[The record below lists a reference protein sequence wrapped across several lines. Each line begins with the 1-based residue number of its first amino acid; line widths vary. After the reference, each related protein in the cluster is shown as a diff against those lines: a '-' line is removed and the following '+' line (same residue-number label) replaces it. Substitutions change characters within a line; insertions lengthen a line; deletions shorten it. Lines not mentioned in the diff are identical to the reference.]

1 MMPDL
6 KFINMCH
13 FQAEPVIKL
22 ISVIDNDVKARMQL
36 ITQETVIFFCVN
48 SVLNFSLSEAE
59 HQRATPLIKMH
70 CFYILKRLSVCSF
83 LFLSVRFYRQ

>member
-13 FQAEPVIKL
+13 FQAELVIKL

-36 ITQETVIFFCVN
+36 ITQETVIFLCVLTR
-48 SVLNFSLSEAE
+48 S
-59 HQRATPLIKMH
+59 
-70 CFYILKRLSVCSF
+70 
-83 LFLSVRFYRQ
+83 